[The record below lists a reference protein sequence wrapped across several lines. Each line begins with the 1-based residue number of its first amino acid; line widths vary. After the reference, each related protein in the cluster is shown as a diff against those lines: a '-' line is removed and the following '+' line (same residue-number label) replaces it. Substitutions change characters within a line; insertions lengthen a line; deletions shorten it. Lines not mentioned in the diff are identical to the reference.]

1 MWKKFFPLT
10 TCLERYNLHNSI
22 NVNTLRCNIVA
33 GDSPVLSL
41 SRKKKILLVDIICTG
56 LLGSVKRDKG
66 TPWQQVLQGLDK
78 TSSRGDYVCGWYWRQ
93 QAGTARFAET
103 KQVLSGRNT
112 ADSGDMAMQIALVG
126 LTQSGKS
133 SLFTALT
140 GGHVHSQSGS
150 AHQADKAVVKVPDHR
165 LEVLTDIYK
174 PKKMTPA
181 TIEFL
186 DLPGLSFLDEPSRHD
201 ARRVIAQT
209 RQYDMLVLVVRNFEN
224 EAVAKYRDRI
234 DPAGDVDELRTE
246 LFLADLESVAN
257 RIEKLEKAITK
268 PTKTQKDDKHELE
281 LMRRYSDTLENLKPL
296 SDVIGS
302 PEEEK
307 FVRSFGFLTMKPVL
321 VVLNVNEDKVN
332 FPSSL
337 TNEQACG
344 EVLVLSAS
352 LEADLVVLDPDE
364 RSVFLEDMGLKEIA
378 RDRLIRMC
386 YRTVNLISFL
396 TVGSDE
402 VRAWTVSS
410 DCPAV
415 EAAGA
420 IHTDIQRG
428 FIRAETISF
437 DDFAAAGDMKAA
449 RAAGKVRL
457 EGKQYPVQDG
467 DIINFRFNV

>member
-1 MWKKFFPLT
+1 M
-10 TCLERYNLHNSI
+10 
-22 NVNTLRCNIVA
+22 
-33 GDSPVLSL
+33 
-41 SRKKKILLVDIICTG
+41 VDITRIG
-56 LLGSVKRDKG
+56 LLGRSGGIKGLSGKRSDRGLTKLRQEAIMSVAG
-66 TPWQQVLQGLDK
+66 I
-78 TSSRGDYVCGWYWRQ
+78 WRQ

-103 KQVLSGRNT
+103 REVLSGRDT
-112 ADSGDMAMQIALVG
+112 ADSGDVAMQIALVG

-150 AHQADKAVVKVPDHR
+150 AHQADKVVVKVPDHR
-165 LEVLTDIYK
+165 LDVLTDIYK
-174 PKKMTPA
+174 PKKTTPA

-201 ARRVIAQT
+201 ARRVIAQA
-209 RQYDMLVLVVRNFEN
+209 RQYDMLVLVVCNFEN

-268 PTKTQKDDKHELE
+268 PTKTQKDDMHELE

-337 TNEQACG
+337 TNEQAGG

-352 LEADLVVLDPDE
+352 LEADLAVLDPDE
-364 RSVFLEDMGLKEIA
+364 RSVFLEDIGLKEIA

-386 YRTVNLISFL
+386 YRTVHLISFL

-410 DCPAV
+410 ECPAV

-457 EGKQYPVQDG
+457 EGKQYPVRDG